1 MRFRSLY
8 RYSYGKSPK
17 DLRPAVVACKLALAL
32 IIVATILVALA
43 VSLYFYNNYHS
54 TKPSANSSKASTPA
68 RHQEE
73 LPNHSSSSSSSS
85 SLAHYLA
92 DYSVPLCLIAGAVL
106 FLLTLASICYAH
118 LAYRRYLQSRLVSYQ
133 LVNRSFDQLKLEQL
147 AKVHVRQPIV
157 SKQNGATV
165 LVPKTS
171 PVPEWLKQSAEVGTS
186 NRSKFANWARSKW
199 TRTNLPATTRNINN
213 NPKSKRPI
221 SKEMTI

>member
-54 TKPSANSSKASTPA
+54 TEPSANSSKASTPA

-73 LPNHSSSSSSSS
+73 LPNHSSSSSS